1 MKLDTVKAL
10 FFWFAISLI
19 GALIVF
25 QVYRRDNFALSKIPV
40 EPKAA
45 PNFTLQGISLD
56 QYKGQTVLLHFW
68 ATWCGPC
75 REEMPHLIS
84 MSERLKG
91 QIVILAVAVDS
102 SEANVK
108 SFFGDFKP
116 NFPVLLDLKHEV
128 ASLYGISQ
136 FPETMLIGPDGKV
149 QALYIGPQNWDL
161 FEK

>member
-25 QVYRRDNFALSKIPV
+25 QVYRRDNFSLSKIPV

-45 PNFTLQGISLD
+45 PNFTLQDISLD

-108 SFFGDFKP
+108 TFFGKFKP
-116 NFPVLLDLKHEV
+116 NFPVLLDLKHQV

-136 FPETMLIGPDGKV
+136 FPETMLIGPDGNV